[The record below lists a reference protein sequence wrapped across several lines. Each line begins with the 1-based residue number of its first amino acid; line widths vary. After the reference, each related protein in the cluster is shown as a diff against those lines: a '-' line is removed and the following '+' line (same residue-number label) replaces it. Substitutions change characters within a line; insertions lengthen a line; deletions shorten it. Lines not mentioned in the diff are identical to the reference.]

1 MTQIEILYK
10 DGGTKLAVDYVKVR
24 ALILTEVNTKGGWGF
39 LSDKEKDVVIDS
51 FLEDPLLDTDT
62 NNINKVTHLVTVHG
76 MSSPDAQAYLAVAF
90 ATHHVKEVKSC
101 EKRAASQDVA
111 ALMATYLD
119 LADARDFID
128 TTKAMYDMFRLQGI
142 KGTQYGTVG
151 EGLLDFIESQAG
163 TSFEFIGLAQQG
175 YVLKTG
181 VIQDLVTG
189 LVDMLINGNYTK

>member
-10 DGGTKLAVDYVKVR
+10 DGGTKLAVDYLKVR